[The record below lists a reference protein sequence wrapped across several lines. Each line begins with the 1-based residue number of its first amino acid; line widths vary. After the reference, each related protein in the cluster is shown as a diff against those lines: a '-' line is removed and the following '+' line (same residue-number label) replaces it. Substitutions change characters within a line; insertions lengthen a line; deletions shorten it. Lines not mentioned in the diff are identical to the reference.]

1 MIRRPT
7 VDEYF
12 IIQAMHASSRGSCIR
27 RRVGCIL
34 TNEYNHV
41 LATGYNGPPAGE
53 PNCTEHPCEGARLP
67 SGTGLNLCRATHA
80 EHNAI
85 KQCSNIFNIRTAYV
99 TASPCNMCIDK
110 LLATSCQRIV
120 FLQEYPH
127 NDARL
132 RWIESGLSIDWIF
145 DLIDDESP
153 VHMFANIY
161 GFGSEK

>member
-12 IIQAMHASSRGSCIR
+12 TIMAMHASSRGSCIR

-67 SGTGLNLCRATHA
+67 SGTGLNLCKATHA

-85 KQCSNIFNIRTAYV
+85 KQCKNIFNIETAYV

-110 LLATSCQRIV
+110 LFATSCKRIV
-120 FLQEYPH
+120 YLQEYPH
-127 NDARL
+127 SEGRL
-132 RWIESGLSIDWIF
+132 QWIERGRQIDWIF

-161 GFGSEK
+161 GFGGEK

>member
-7 VDEYF
+7 IDEYF

-34 TNEYNHV
+34 TNDRNNV
-41 LATGYNGPPAGE
+41 IATGYNGPPSGE
-53 PNCTEHPCEGARLP
+53 PNCTEQPCEGARAA
-67 SGTGLNLCRATHA
+67 SGTNLHLCRAVHA

-85 KQCSNIFNIRTAYV
+85 KQCPNIFQIETAYA
-99 TASPCNMCIDK
+99 TASPCGMCIDK
-110 LLATSCQRIV
+110 LLQTSCQRIV

-127 NDARL
+127 PESMI
-132 RWIESGLSIDWIF
+132 RWAETGRHMDCIF

-153 VHMFANIY
+153 VYMFANIY
-161 GFGSEK
+161 GFGK